1 MWAATLRDRSRHGLL
16 HEPIYDHAA
25 TRLPISLGER
35 SARRLPSALV
45 VVIFASGPED
55 AHIAEQKRIIT
66 VVGSGAEERDL
77 AVVEFLGAKPL
88 AQAMRA

>member
-1 MWAATLRDRSRHGLL
+1 
-16 HEPIYDHAA
+16 
-25 TRLPISLGER
+25 
-35 SARRLPSALV
+35 V

-66 VVGSGAEERDL
+66 GVGSGAEERDL
-77 AVVEFLGAKPL
+77 AVVGFLGAKPL